1 MWVVGNHPILSEGL
15 EHPRIL
21 VSAGALKPITREYCK
36 CFWTKGLGRM
46 GADSLVPYR
55 VFF

>member
-21 VSAGALKPITREYCK
+21 VSAGALKPIRFRNTVNAS
-36 CFWTKGLGRM
+36 GLRLLEEWELT
-46 GADSLVPYR
+46 A
-55 VFF
+55 